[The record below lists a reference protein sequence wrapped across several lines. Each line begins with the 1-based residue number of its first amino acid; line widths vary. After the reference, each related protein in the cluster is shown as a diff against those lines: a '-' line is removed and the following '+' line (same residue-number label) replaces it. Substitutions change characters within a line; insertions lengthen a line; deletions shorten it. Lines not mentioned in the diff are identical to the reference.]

1 MLKKRRYILAAVLV
15 LLLTA
20 MAVLLVNARRGADAK
35 PGAGGASF
43 VCGEEIHNVRNA
55 LQ

>member
-15 LLLTA
+15 LLLTVA
-20 MAVLLVNARRGADAK
+20 AVLLVNARRGADAK
-35 PGAGGASF
+35 PGASGVSF
-43 VCGEEIHNVRNA
+43 VCREEMGNVRNA